1 MMLKYL
7 EEMMLT
13 IRRYLRRWRRVPRLP
28 PVIRIVIHND
38 KYDDVPPPP
47 HNPPHNHP
55 SPSFVH
61 ITQNRGVG
69 EMIPLN
75 PALIYYAQNFQTPTS

>member
-28 PVIRIVIHND
+28 PVIRIVIHNENVVHSD
-38 KYDDVPPPP
+38 KYDDV
-47 HNPPHNHP
+47 HHHRSCT
-55 SPSFVH
+55 SPKIAVWV
-61 ITQNRGVG
+61 R
-69 EMIPLN
+69 
-75 PALIYYAQNFQTPTS
+75 